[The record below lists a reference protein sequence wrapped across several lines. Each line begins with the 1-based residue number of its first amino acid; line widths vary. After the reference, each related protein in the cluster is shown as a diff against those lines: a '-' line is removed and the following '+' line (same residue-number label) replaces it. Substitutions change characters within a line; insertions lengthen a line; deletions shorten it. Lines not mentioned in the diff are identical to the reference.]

1 MEGRCLC
8 MTPKKKIVMFV
19 GKVRDMPRFEKEEKI
34 INLSTIK

>member
-1 MEGRCLC
+1 

-19 GKVRDMPRFEKEEKI
+19 GKVKDMPSFKEEKV